1 MRKCVFTAKRTLQF
15 KDNQVLSK
23 GYGNIASSVMEN
35 EEITIG
41 AKCLYA
47 YFISKT
53 GVNDYCYPSN
63 KTVMKSLGLKNKSTM
78 NNYKNE
84 LVDHGLLRIEERKY
98 KSGRV
103 ASNRYYPAKLK
114 LEKQI
119 EMEESNQ

>member
-1 MRKCVFTAKRTLQF
+1 MRKCIITAKRTLQF
-15 KDNQVLSK
+15 KDSLVLSK

-53 GVNDYCYPSN
+53 GVNDFCFPSN
-63 KTVMKSLGLKNKSTM
+63 KTIMKSLGIKNKSTL
-78 NNYKNE
+78 NNYKFE
-84 LVDHGLLRIEERKY
+84 LVNHGLLCIDDRKF
-98 KSGRV
+98 KSGRI

-114 LEKQI
+114 LEKQMEI
-119 EMEESNQ
+119 EE